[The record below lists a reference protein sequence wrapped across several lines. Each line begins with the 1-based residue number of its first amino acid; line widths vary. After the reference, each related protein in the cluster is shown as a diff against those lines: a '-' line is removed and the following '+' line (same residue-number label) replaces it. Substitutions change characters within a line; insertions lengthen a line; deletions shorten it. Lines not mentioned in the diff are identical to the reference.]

1 MMTRTSVLAL
11 GLAALTLA
19 ACEKKD
25 EAPPSPPAAIAPVV
39 AAATD
44 VDQAIGCMTYLAL
57 KQGALEAANAA
68 SDVTAVRAALNDW
81 EGRALTF
88 MGPERISQSYA
99 STLAVENKADPAV
112 VEATSAWCI
121 ANAPKA

>member
-1 MMTRTSVLAL
+1 MMTRTPLFALAL
-11 GLAALTLA
+11 SALTLA
-19 ACEKKD
+19 ACQKEP
-25 EAPPSPPAAIAPVV
+25 EAPAAPAAAIAPVV

-44 VDQAIGCMTYLAL
+44 LDQAVGCMTYLAL
-57 KQGALEAANAA
+57 KQGALEASTPAG
-68 SDVTAVRAALNDW
+68 DITAVRAALNDW

-99 STLAVENKADPAV
+99 STLAVEDKASPAV
-112 VEATSAWCI
+112 VEVTAAWCV